1 MTNYLC
7 HPEKNFVKDAQYTQQ
22 TLAKNI
28 SQNNATKQCMDK
40 AQGRDFFV
48 QQHNN
53 GHTICGIFNKL
64 DSESEYLQNTAPC
77 ATSPAR

>member
-53 GHTICGIFNKL
+53 GHTICGIFNNKL
-64 DSESEYLQNTAPC
+64 GK
-77 ATSPAR
+77 